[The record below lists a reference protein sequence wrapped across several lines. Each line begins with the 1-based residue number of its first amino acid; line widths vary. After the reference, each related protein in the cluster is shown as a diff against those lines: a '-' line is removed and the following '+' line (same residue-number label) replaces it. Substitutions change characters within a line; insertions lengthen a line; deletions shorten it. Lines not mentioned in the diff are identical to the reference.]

1 MRNQKSIFLIL
12 VICIFFIL
20 TGCAPQ
26 ALIPARQTETRK
38 ITLGDVQSKIKI
50 GVTNS
55 DVVNSLGS
63 PNIVTTNRDGTET
76 WVYDKFI
83 TESEYAGGFM
93 SSTSASS
100 SRTLLVIL
108 KFDKN
113 QIVEKVDYRQT
124 SY

>member
-1 MRNQKSIFLIL
+1 MQSRNPIFLTL
-12 VICIFFIL
+12 ALCVFFIL

-26 ALIPARQTETRK
+26 ALIPARQTETKK
-38 ITLGDVQSKIKI
+38 ITLGVVQSKIKI